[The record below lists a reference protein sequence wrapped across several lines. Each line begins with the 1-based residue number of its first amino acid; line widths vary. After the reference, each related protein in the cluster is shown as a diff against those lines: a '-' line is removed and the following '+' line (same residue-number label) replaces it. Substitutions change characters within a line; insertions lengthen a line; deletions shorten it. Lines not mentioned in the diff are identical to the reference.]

1 MKALELIEL
10 LSDHPDY
17 EIKVLCEEND
27 LIEPT
32 IHFPIEICEH
42 TETIYLG

>member
-1 MKALELIEL
+1 MKASELIEL

-17 EIKVLCEEND
+17 EIKVSYAEGD
-27 LIEPT
+27 LIEST
-32 IHFPIEICEH
+32 THFPIEICEQ

>member
-1 MKALELIEL
+1 MKAYELIEL

-17 EIKVLCEEND
+17 KIKVPCGEGD
-27 LIEPT
+27 LIET
-32 IHFPIEICEH
+32 TTHFPIEICEQ